1 MSITEECVVGLFKL
15 SISEQITR
23 QELPYIIMNLN
34 KELRDSIMSKLGD
47 KQTFSGKQLISCLL
61 PADLNYSRATS
72 FYNANVDNLLKKQE
86 ALYKRAYGQ
95 YASHRLL
102 KIENG

>member
-34 KELRDSIMSKLGD
+34 KELRDSIMGKLGD
-47 KQTFSGKQLISCLL
+47 KQTFSGK
-61 PADLNYSRATS
+61 
-72 FYNANVDNLLKKQE
+72 
-86 ALYKRAYGQ
+86 
-95 YASHRLL
+95 
-102 KIENG
+102 